1 MTAMV
6 MTSAMLRPG
15 ILSAAS
21 TPAMLP
27 MVAGIAIFKPARQST
42 CFFAAN
48 VRNAMTEPNNTVNRL
63 VAFASSGD
71 NPNMSSTGCMTVRN
85 RNTGSVF
92 TSTRRSRPS
101 MATNAPACVAS
112 SVGVTGVAVRAR
124 SVTRGGPF
132 R

>member
-27 MVAGIAIFKPARQST
+27 MVAGIAIFRPARQST
-42 CFFAAN
+42 CFFTAN
-48 VRNAMTEPNNTVNRL
+48 VRNAMTEPNSTDNRL

-71 NPNMSSTGCMTVRN
+71 NPNMSSTGSEIADPEEA
-85 RNTGSVF
+85 SVL
-92 TSTRRSRPS
+92 TNPQLSPAASRINP
-101 MATNAPACVAS
+101 
-112 SVGVTGVAVRAR
+112 
-124 SVTRGGPF
+124 
-132 R
+132 